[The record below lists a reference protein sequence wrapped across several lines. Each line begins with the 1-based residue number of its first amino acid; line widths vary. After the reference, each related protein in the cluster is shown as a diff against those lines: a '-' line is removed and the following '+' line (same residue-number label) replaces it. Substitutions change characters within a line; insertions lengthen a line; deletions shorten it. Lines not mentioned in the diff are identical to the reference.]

1 MAVAPMTIGVAI
13 LGSTGSIGQS
23 TLDVVS
29 RHPDRFHIAALTA
42 RNSVDIIYEQCIQFS
57 PKTVA
62 MSDAA
67 SAEELDGRLRN
78 AGFDI
83 EVLDGEQGIMSIACG
98 PAESI
103 VNGIVGAAGLQPVI
117 TAAKAGKRQLIA
129 NKEPLVMLGDYI
141 VQLARE
147 HGSVLL
153 PVDSEHNA
161 IFQCLP
167 RTGTFEKEGSPRITG
182 EMGVRKIL
190 LTGSGGPLRTIDLD
204 KMPEVTP
211 EQAIAHPNWEM
222 GKKISVDSATM
233 MNKALELIE
242 VCRLFGVS
250 HRQVEIVIHP
260 QSIIHS
266 MVEYLDGSVI
276 AQMGMPDMRIPIA
289 NALGWPERIESG
301 VDAPVFSQLS
311 DFDFGRP
318 DPVRFPS
325 LRLAREVAERGGTA
339 PTVMNAANEIA
350 VDAFLNRRIRFDEL
364 VQMVE
369 TALENVSIDDRV
381 DLERSLKADSEA
393 RTFCQAMLRERK
405 TTAHSV

>member
-1 MAVAPMTIGVAI
+1 MTIGVAI

-29 RHPDRFHIAALTA
+29 RHPDRFHVAALSA
-42 RNSVDIIYEQCIQFS
+42 RNSVESIYEQCVRFS
-57 PKTVA
+57 PQTVA
-62 MSDAA
+62 MSNEAA
-67 SAEELDGRLRN
+67 AKDLQHRVRSAGLG
-78 AGFDI
+78 I
-83 EVLDGEQGIMSIACG
+83 EVLSGEQGIKSIACG

-129 NKEPLVMLGDYI
+129 NKEPLVMLGEYI

-147 HGSVLL
+147 HGSLLL

-167 RTGTFEKEGSPRITG
+167 RTGTFEKLGSPRISN

-204 KMPEVTP
+204 TMHEVTP
-211 EQAIAHPNWEM
+211 EQAIAHPNWDM
-222 GKKISVDSATM
+222 GRKISVDSATM

-242 VCRLFGVS
+242 VCRLFDVS

-276 AQMGMPDMRIPIA
+276 AQMGRPDMRIPIA

-301 VDAPVFSQLS
+301 VDAPVFSELAG
-311 DFDFGRP
+311 FDFAQP

-350 VDAFLNRRIRFDEL
+350 VEAFLNYQIRFDEL

-369 TALENVSIDDRV
+369 NAIENVPIDDQV
-381 DLERSLKADSEA
+381 DLERSLKADSETRA
-393 RTFCQAMLRERK
+393 FCQSMLNGRS
-405 TTAHSV
+405 ASSPLG

>member
-1 MAVAPMTIGVAI
+1 MTIGVAI

-29 RHPDRFHIAALTA
+29 RHSDRFRVVALTA
-42 RNSVDIIYEQCIQFS
+42 RNSVDTIFQQCVQFS

-62 MSDAA
+62 MSDDAA
-67 SAEELDGRLRN
+67 AQTLNERISN
-78 AGFDI
+78 AGLDI
-83 EVLDGEQGIMSIACG
+83 EVLSGEQGIQTIAYG

-129 NKEPLVMLGDYI
+129 NKEPLVMLGEYI

-147 HGSVLL
+147 HGSLLL

-167 RTGTFEKEGSPRITG
+167 RTGAFEREGSPQITS
-182 EMGVRKIL
+182 EMGVQKIL
-190 LTGSGGPLRTIDLD
+190 LTGSGGPLRTIALD
-204 KMPEVTP
+204 KMSEVTP
-211 EQAIAHPNWEM
+211 EEAIAHPNWSM

-242 VCRLFGVS
+242 VCRLFGVG
-250 HRQVEIVIHP
+250 HERVEIVIHP

-276 AQMGMPDMRIPIA
+276 AQMGRPDMRIPIA

-301 VDAPVFSQLS
+301 VDAPIFSEIV
-311 DFDFGRP
+311 DFEFAPP

-350 VDAFLNRRIRFDEL
+350 VDAFLNHQIRFDEL
-364 VQMVE
+364 VPMVE
-369 TALENVSIDDRV
+369 EALGNVTIDDRV
-381 DLERSLKADSEA
+381 DLERSLNADSET
-393 RTFCQAMLRERK
+393 RVFCQALLRDRSLQSQ
-405 TTAHSV
+405 TD

>member
-1 MAVAPMTIGVAI
+1 MTIGVAI

-23 TLDVVS
+23 ALDVVS
-29 RHPDRFHIAALTA
+29 RHSDRFHVVALSA
-42 RNSVDIIYEQCIQFS
+42 RNSVERIYEQCVRFS
-57 PKTVA
+57 PQTVA
-62 MSDAA
+62 MSDEAA
-67 SAEELDGRLRN
+67 AEVLDHRIRH
-78 AGFDI
+78 AGLDI
-83 EVLDGEQGIMSIACG
+83 EVLSGEQGIKSIACG

-103 VNGIVGAAGLQPVI
+103 INGIVGAAGLQPVI
-117 TAAKAGKRQLIA
+117 TAARSGKRQLLA
-129 NKEPLVMLGDYI
+129 NKEPLVMLGEYI
-141 VQLARE
+141 VHLARE
-147 HGSVLL
+147 HGSLLL

-167 RTGTFEKEGSPRITG
+167 RTGSLEKLGSPRITN

-204 KMPEVTP
+204 IMSEVTP
-211 EQAIAHPNWEM
+211 EQAIAHPNWDM

-242 VCRLFGVS
+242 VCCLFGVS
-250 HRQVEIVIHP
+250 HKQVEIVIHP

-276 AQMGMPDMRIPIA
+276 AQMGRPDMRIPIA

-301 VDAPVFSQLS
+301 VDAPVFSEIAG
-311 DFDFGRP
+311 FDFTRP
-318 DPVRFPS
+318 DPVRFPA

-350 VDAFLNRRIRFDEL
+350 VDAFLDYKIRFDEI
-364 VQMVE
+364 VNMVE
-369 TALENVSIDDRV
+369 VAVENASIDDQV

-393 RTFCQAMLRERK
+393 RAFCQSMLQKRSM
-405 TTAHSV
+405 TSQPS

>member
-1 MAVAPMTIGVAI
+1 MTVGIAI

-29 RHPDRFHIAALTA
+29 RHSDRFQIVALSA
-42 RNSVDIIYEQCIQFS
+42 RKSVDTIFRQCVQFA
-57 PKTVA
+57 PQTVA
-62 MSDAA
+62 MSDEN
-67 SAEELDGRLRN
+67 SAQTLSERIRN
-78 AGFDI
+78 VGLNI
-83 EVLDGEQGIMSIACG
+83 EVLSGERGILNIACG

-103 VNGIVGAAGLQPVI
+103 VNGIVGAVGLQPVI
-117 TAAKAGKRQLIA
+117 AAAKAGKRQLIA
-129 NKEPLVMLGDYI
+129 NKEPLVMLGEYI
-141 VQLARE
+141 VQLARK
-147 HGSVLL
+147 HGSLLL

-167 RTGTFEKEGSPRITG
+167 RTGCFEREGSPQITD

-190 LTGSGGPLRTIDLD
+190 LTGSGGPLRTIDPD
-204 KMPEVTP
+204 KMSEVTP
-211 EQAIAHPNWEM
+211 EQAIAHPNWSM

-242 VCRLFGVS
+242 VCRLFSVS
-250 HRQVEIVIHP
+250 HEKVEIVIHP

-276 AQMGMPDMRIPIA
+276 AQMGRPDMRIPIA

-301 VDAPVFSQLS
+301 VDAPVFSEIA
-311 DFDFGRP
+311 DFEFAPP

-339 PTVMNAANEIA
+339 PTVMNAANEVA
-350 VDAFLNRRIRFDEL
+350 VDAFLNYQIRFDEL
-364 VQMVE
+364 FPMVE
-369 TALENVSIDDRV
+369 TAIENVTIDDEI
-381 DLERSLKADSEA
+381 DLERSLKADDETRA
-393 RTFCQAMLRERK
+393 FCQTLLINRSLSSQAD
-405 TTAHSV
+405 

>member
-1 MAVAPMTIGVAI
+1 MTIGVAI

-23 TLDVVS
+23 ALDVVS
-29 RHPDRFHIAALTA
+29 RHADRFHVVALSA
-42 RNSVDIIYEQCIQFS
+42 RNSIEGIYEQCVRFS
-57 PKTVA
+57 PQTVA
-62 MSDAA
+62 MSDEVAA
-67 SAEELDGRLRN
+67 EVLDHRIRD
-78 AGFDI
+78 AGLGI
-83 EVLDGEQGIMSIACG
+83 EVLSGEQGIKSIACG

-117 TAAKAGKRQLIA
+117 TAAMAGKRQLIA
-129 NKEPLVMLGDYI
+129 NKEPLVMLGEYI
-141 VQLARE
+141 VRLARE
-147 HGSVLL
+147 HGSLLL

-167 RTGTFEKEGSPRITG
+167 RTGAFERRGSPRITND
-182 EMGVRKIL
+182 MGVRKIL
-190 LTGSGGPLRTIDLD
+190 LTGSGGPLRTIDPD
-204 KMPEVTP
+204 KMSEVTP
-211 EQAIAHPNWEM
+211 EKAIAHPNWDM
-222 GKKISVDSATM
+222 GRKISVDSATM

-250 HRQVEIVIHP
+250 HRQVEILIHP

-276 AQMGMPDMRIPIA
+276 AQMGRPDMRIPIA

-301 VDAPVFSQLS
+301 VEAPIFSELV
-311 DFDFGRP
+311 DFDFARP

-339 PTVMNAANEIA
+339 PAVMNAANEIA
-350 VDAFLNRRIRFDEL
+350 VEAFLNYQIRFDEL

-369 TALENVSIDDRV
+369 VAIEHVSIDDQV
-381 DLERSLKADSEA
+381 DLERSLKADSETRA
-393 RTFCQAMLRERK
+393 FCQSMLQKRLTKSR
-405 TTAHSV
+405 SG